1 MEFLRQWLLGA
12 VACALLVSAAEQLCP
27 RGSVRTV
34 MRFVGGLLLM
44 MALLRPLTR
53 LRIPD
58 AAWDTA
64 SYREAVTRA
73 ETSLALERENTLR
86 RGIAAQWEA
95 YIEDKAESLGA
106 AVRAEVELET
116 RGGAA
121 LPGRVTLHGPY
132 SAALAGY
139 LANELGVA
147 KEKQLWIG
155 ES

>member
-95 YIEDKAESLGA
+95 YIEDKAEGMGA
-106 AVRAEVELET
+106 QVRAEAELGEN
-116 RGGAA
+116 GA
-121 LPGRVTLHGPY
+121 PERVTLHGAY
-132 SAALAGY
+132 SEAVAAFLVS
-139 LANELGVA
+139 ELGVA
-147 KEKQLWIG
+147 KEKQIWNEG
-155 ES
+155 N

>member
-106 AVRAEVELET
+106 PVRVEAELGESGVP
-116 RGGAA
+116 A
-121 LPGRVTLHGPY
+121 RVTVCGAY
-132 SAALAGY
+132 SEALSDF
-139 LANELGVA
+139 LASELGVA
-147 KEKQLWIG
+147 KENQLWS
-155 ES
+155 EKR